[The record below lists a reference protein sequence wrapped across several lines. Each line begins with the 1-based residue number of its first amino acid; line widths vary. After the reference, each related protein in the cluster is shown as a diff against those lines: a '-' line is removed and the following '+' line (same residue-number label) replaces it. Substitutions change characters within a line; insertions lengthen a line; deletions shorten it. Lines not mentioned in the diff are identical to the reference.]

1 MKSLVVTGDDF
12 GSSSSVNHAI
22 IAAHDHG
29 ILTSAS
35 LMVAGE
41 SAAEAVELAR
51 SRPNLAVGL
60 HLVLVD
66 GRAAL
71 PAREVPSLTD
81 PDGRFRSSPFTAGWR
96 YQFSRDARLDLERE
110 IRAQLERFRET
121 GLELSHVDGHHHL
134 HLHPVVLDTLVRLA
148 PEFGIRW
155 IRVPRDELVS
165 AVSRRPASAAA
176 GVVWSVVFRA
186 LRSHAARRLRA
197 AGIGFVDR
205 VYGLLMTGRID
216 EPYLL
221 GLFPRIDASAVELYC
236 HPAWPG
242 SGLGSG
248 ELAALVSDRVRGA
261 LPKHGLVLSRFASLP
276 LPARSDAGA
285 RSG

>member
-12 GSSSSVNHAI
+12 GASSSVNHAI

-41 SAAEAVELAR
+41 AAAEAVELAR

-71 PAREVPSLTD
+71 PAREIPSLAS
-81 PDGRFRSSPFTAGWR
+81 PDGRFRGSPFTAGWR
-96 YQFSRDARLDLERE
+96 YQFSSDARRDLSRE
-110 IRAQLERFRET
+110 IRAQLERFRDT

-134 HLHPVVLDTLVRLA
+134 HLHPVVLDALVGLA

-155 IRVPRDELVS
+155 IRVPHDELAS
-165 AVSRRPASAAA
+165 AVSRRPSSAPA
-176 GVVWSVVFRA
+176 GVVSSVVFRA

-197 AGIGFVDR
+197 AGIGFADR

-221 GLFPRIDASAVELYC
+221 GLFPRIDAEAVELYC

-242 SGLGSG
+242 SGPGSG

-261 LPKHGLVLSRFASLP
+261 VHKHGLVLSRFASLP
-276 LPARSDAGA
+276 LPAGSGAGA